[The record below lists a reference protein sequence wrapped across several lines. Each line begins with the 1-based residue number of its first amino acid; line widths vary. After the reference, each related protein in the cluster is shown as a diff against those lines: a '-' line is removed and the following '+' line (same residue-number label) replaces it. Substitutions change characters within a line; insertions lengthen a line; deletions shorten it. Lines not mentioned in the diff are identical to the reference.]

1 MSEPLLATKDL
12 TIQFGTPQGLVKAVN
27 EISFALEPRELLGLV
42 GETGSGK
49 SVLAW
54 SLVGIVPPPGK
65 VVRGDVYLQ
74 GVRLHGN
81 AGKDMRRIRG
91 KEIGLIVQNARAHL
105 NPLVQVGKQIANAY
119 RAHVEAS
126 PKEAL
131 AKAVEM
137 LHIVAIPDPE
147 QRVRAYPHELSGGMA
162 QRVMIAI
169 AIIHSPKVLIADEP
183 TMGLD
188 VTIQAQILDSLADLV
203 HRLGSSTLLVTRDMG
218 IIANYCQRVGV
229 LYAGQ
234 LVEIA
239 SVEAFFARPRHPYS
253 VALLDAVSN
262 LGYDRQLRAK
272 FLKQAPRN
280 PFSLPEGCHYHPR
293 CGFADTLCRQ
303 VRPELEEVGPGHLV
317 RCHHHDE
324 VATWKPL

>member
-27 EISFALEPRELLGLV
+27 EISFALEPREFLGLV

-65 VVRGDVYLQ
+65 VVKGDVYFQ
-74 GVRLHGN
+74 GMRLHGN
-81 AGKDMRRIRG
+81 AGKGIRRIRG

-147 QRVRAYPHELSGGMA
+147 RRVRAYPHELSGGMA

-203 HRLGSSTLLVTRDMG
+203 HRLGSSALLATRDMG

-239 SVEAFFARPRHPYS
+239 SVGEFFAKPRHPYS
-253 VALLDAVSN
+253 VALLDAISN
-262 LGYDRQLRAK
+262 LGNNRQRRAK
-272 FLKQAPRN
+272 FLKQARRN

-293 CGFADTLCRQ
+293 CGFADTLCRH
-303 VRPELEEVGPGHLV
+303 VRPELEEVAPGHLV
-317 RCHHHDE
+317 RCHHRDE
-324 VATWKPL
+324 VATWKLS

>member
-1 MSEPLLATKDL
+1 MSEPLLAAKDL
-12 TIQFGTPQGLVKAVN
+12 TVQFDTPRGLIKAVN
-27 EISFALEPRELLGLV
+27 EISFTLEPRELLGLV

-49 SVLAW
+49 SVLTW

-65 VVRGDVYLQ
+65 VVKGDVYFQ
-74 GVRLHGN
+74 GVGLHGK
-81 AGKDMRRIRG
+81 AAEEMRRIRG

-126 PKEAL
+126 LKEAL

-137 LHIVAIPDPE
+137 LHMVAIPDPE

-188 VTIQAQILDSLADLV
+188 VTIQAQVLDSLADLV

-239 SVEAFFARPRHPYS
+239 PVKAFFARPRHPYS
-253 VALLDAVSN
+253 IALLDAVSI
-262 LGYDRQLRAK
+262 LGYDRQRRAK

-280 PFSLPEGCHYHPR
+280 PFLLPEGCSYHPR
-293 CGFADTLCRQ
+293 CGFADSLCRQ
-303 VRPELEEVGPGHLV
+303 VRPELEEVAPGHLV
-317 RCHHHDE
+317 RCHHYGE
-324 VATWKPL
+324 VVTW

>member
-1 MSEPLLATKDL
+1 MAEPLLATKDL
-12 TIQFGTPQGLVKAVN
+12 TIQFDTHRGPVKAVN
-27 EISFALEPRELLGLV
+27 DISFALEPREILGLV

-65 VVRGDVYLQ
+65 VVKGDVYFQ
-74 GVRLHGN
+74 GVGLHGKVEE
-81 AGKDMRRIRG
+81 GIRRIRG
-91 KEIGLIVQNARAHL
+91 KELGLIVQNARAHL
-105 NPLVQVGKQIANAY
+105 NPLVQVGQQIANAY

-126 PKEAL
+126 RKEAL

-162 QRVMIAI
+162 QRVITAMAI
-169 AIIHSPKVLIADEP
+169 MHSPKVLIADEP

-188 VTIQAQILDSLADLV
+188 VTIQAQILDFLADLV

-218 IIANYCQRVGV
+218 IVANYCQRVGV

-239 SVEAFFARPRHPYS
+239 PMEAFFARPRHPYS
-253 VALLDAVSN
+253 IALLDAVSF
-262 LGYDRQLRAK
+262 LGYDRQRRAK
-272 FLKQAPRN
+272 FLKQVPRS
-280 PFSLPEGCHYHPR
+280 PFSLPEGCYYHAR
-293 CGFADTLCRQ
+293 CGFADALCRQ
-303 VRPELEEVGPGHLV
+303 VHPELEEVAPGHLV
-317 RCHHHDE
+317 RCHHHGE
-324 VATWKPL
+324 VATWKPS